1 MFLGTPWTKRGAATV
16 LNAQHK
22 SSFLARPSQ
31 GKLLTYNRNAKVIE
45 KSHYLLSKKE
55 GKKNKKKKK
64 KTPRN
69 IK

>member
-1 MFLGTPWTKRGAATV
+1 MGTPWIECGTATV

-22 SSFLARPSQ
+22 SSFLARLSQ

-55 GKKNKKKKK
+55 GKKKKKKKKK
-64 KTPRN
+64 KTPRKIN
-69 IK
+69 